1 MTTRHEPEI
10 KPTIKMDLFIPA
22 WHGACSCG
30 WEGNGVLSESR
41 ARKAAQQHADDR
53 NAAVVVHAEATTDK
67 TPEQVIEAVRALNA
81 GHYDLVAVAWER
93 GTSALAIF
101 TGEGG
106 TAAIRYVLSGDLST
120 VLVCERVRRGR
131 IR

>member
-10 KPTIKMDLFIPA
+10 KPTIKMDLTEPA

-30 WEGNGVLSESR
+30 WEGTGALSAHKARR
-41 ARKAAQQHADDR
+41 AARDHADAKNRSLVEQAQD
-53 NAAVVVHAEATTDK
+53 TDK
-67 TPEQVIEAVRALNA
+67 TPEQVIEAVRTINA
-81 GHYDLVAVAWER
+81 QHPDMVAVAWER
-93 GTSALAIF
+93 GTSALAVF
-101 TGEGG
+101 SGEAGTGVL
-106 TAAIRYVLSGDLST
+106 RYVLSGDLST